1 MSAVVLVVHG
11 CRCLLTHSLSSRQA
25 LLTCQVLLFGDEAA
39 PGAESETSDGSSKL
53 HKGSTLEDVEVWL
66 LVQRARACKVVGEGL
81 SVDVPP
87 HTRRRQ
93 VSASAAGGAAASG
106 AAASGGAGGGA
117 GAGAGAG
124 ASDSKDG
131 EDSNKAAIVWPDAPS
146 RGDGIVS
153 DGIADAL
160 WAAFVST
167 VQAADL
173 LQAVK
178 AHM

>member
-1 MSAVVLVVHG
+1 MAG
-11 CRCLLTHSLSSRQA
+11 CGLLTFTQLSCRQA
-25 LLTCQVLLFGDEAA
+25 LLTCQVLLFGDGAA

-93 VSASAAGGAAASG
+93 VSAAAGGAAASG
-106 AAASGGAGGGA
+106 AAGGGA

-131 EDSNKAAIVWPDAPS
+131 DDSSSKATIVWPDAPS
-146 RGDGIVS
+146 RGSGIVS

-178 AHM
+178 AHL

>member
-1 MSAVVLVVHG
+1 MVLVVHG

-66 LVQRARACKVVGEGL
+66 LVQRARACKVIGEGL

-93 VSASAAGGAAASG
+93 VSAAAAAGGASG
-106 AAASGGAGGGA
+106 SGGAGGGA

-131 EDSNKAAIVWPDAPS
+131 DDSSKASIVWPDAPS
-146 RGDGIVS
+146 RGSGIVS